1 MPISKQDVVQTV
13 GQFCPS
19 LFKRTLNYCWGKT
32 KISSSCLKWASN
44 AGQDGFVPVLSRL
57 AHQMQPM
64 GLICKG
70 HPALVS
76 KQRLTCHRGGTFTLK
91 WTKDDSLSNELCKH
105 CKGLFT
111 LKWTL
116 QALRRTL
123 TVLHPFNVFI
133 QHLRSTTSSPY
144 FECKI

>member
-44 AGQDGFVPVLSRL
+44 ARQDGLVPVLSRL
-57 AHQMQPM
+57 VPSCTPNAANGTNMQRPPSPSFQTKANM
-64 GLICKG
+64 PQRRDIHPQVNKG
-70 HPALVS
+70 
-76 KQRLTCHRGGTFTLK
+76 R
-91 WTKDDSLSNELCKH
+91 
-105 CKGLFT
+105 FT

-116 QALRRTL
+116 QALQRTIHSQVNFAS
-123 TVLHPFNVFI
+123 TAKDSYCFTSFQCLH
-133 QHLRSTTSSPY
+133 TT
-144 FECKI
+144 FKVNNI